1 LFGFYVFSAATL
13 IAAADDIKIPKDTI
27 MSTSKKPAT
36 ISPENTAFFLRVE
49 KLKLTK
55 DWSWEETA
63 KRLQT
68 TRMRLHLIRNGRSGV
83 SKRNLHRLEQLEIQE
98 GLKPPGARQL
108 IESLVSSFE
117 EAKVEITASDIDRG
131 YVEVPVE
138 YARGEPPKGF
148 ENTIRLARPDFKSAG
163 KLIAELMV
171 SEDYEAVV
179 LSCIQ
184 PLKFATPEFLN
195 LLTPFSYRAL
205 TEASMALVF
214 GVNWREKF
222 GKSFQKE

>member
-1 LFGFYVFSAATL
+1 M
-13 IAAADDIKIPKDTI
+13 DTKRYERI
-27 MSTSKKPAT
+27 RLMSTGKKPGIIPPANA
-36 ISPENTAFFLRVE
+36 EFFSRVE

-55 DWSWEETA
+55 EWSWEETA

-83 SKRNLHRLEQLEIQE
+83 SQRNLHRLEQLEIQE
-98 GLKPPGARQL
+98 GLKPPGAKQL

-117 EAKVEITASDIDRG
+117 QAKVEITASDIDRG
-131 YVEVPVE
+131 YVEVPLE

-148 ENTIRLARPDFKSAG
+148 EKIIRLARPDFKSAG
-163 KLIAELMV
+163 KLIAELMI
-171 SEDYEAVV
+171 SEDYEAVA

-184 PLKFATPEFLN
+184 PPKFATPEFLN
-195 LLTPFSYRAL
+195 LLTPFTYRAL

-214 GVNWREKF
+214 GVTWREKL
-222 GKSFQKE
+222 GKIPAKK